1 MNIDYLGDAKDG
13 ELTHREIPYFSNIVR
28 VGWPSPADDYVER
41 SIDLNEYLIK
51 NSASTYFVRVKGDS
65 MINANI
71 GDGALLIVDRSIE
84 PKHKNIVIAAINGSF
99 ACKRLILKPE
109 ICLMSENPKYKP
121 IQINKDTELELAG
134 TVIAAINIY

>member
-1 MNIDYLGDAKDG
+1 MNIEHFGNAK
-13 ELTHREIPYFSNIVR
+13 EENLTLQEAPYFSNIVR

-51 NSASTYFVRVKGDS
+51 NPASTYFVRVSGDS
-65 MINANI
+65 MVDASI

-99 ACKRLILKPE
+99 TCKRLILKPK
-109 ICLMSENPKYKP
+109 ICLMPENLKYKP
-121 IQINKDTELELAG
+121 IYINKDEELELAG